1 MLSAIKVQ
9 TQIRH
14 KLISQMIFQI
24 SEGCNSS
31 AQRDDERKRQE
42 KREDQGVWREQLLPY
57 NYSVSLLLA

>member
-1 MLSAIKVQ
+1 
-9 TQIRH
+9 
-14 KLISQMIFQI
+14 MIFQI